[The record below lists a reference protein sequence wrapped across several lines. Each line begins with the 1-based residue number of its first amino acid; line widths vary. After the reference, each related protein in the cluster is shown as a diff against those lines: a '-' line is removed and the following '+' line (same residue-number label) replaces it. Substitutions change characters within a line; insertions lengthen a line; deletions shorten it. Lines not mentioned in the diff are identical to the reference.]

1 MNKLEQYA
9 VIHNRFD
16 VIVQD
21 AKTGKVKQTAVAYNI
36 ILNRWFYCLTASGGV
51 SWECSHLVR
60 IAIGTGT
67 EHWM

>member
-1 MNKLEQYA
+1 MNKLKQHA

-36 ILNRWFYCLTASGGV
+36 ILNQWF
-51 SWECSHLVR
+51 
-60 IAIGTGT
+60 
-67 EHWM
+67 